1 MGMLYCSNNKSKL
14 KLYEIKWF
22 FLIEMT
28 FIYIY
33 IYILV
38 EMKFTNYLPSYYLN
52 TFTPVRIKIHVYSNI
67 KINCHSFFFFF
78 FFLNMQNLFTLP

>member
-33 IYILV
+33 IYIYFGWN
-38 EMKFTNYLPSYYLN
+38 EIY
-52 TFTPVRIKIHVYSNI
+52 
-67 KINCHSFFFFF
+67 
-78 FFLNMQNLFTLP
+78 